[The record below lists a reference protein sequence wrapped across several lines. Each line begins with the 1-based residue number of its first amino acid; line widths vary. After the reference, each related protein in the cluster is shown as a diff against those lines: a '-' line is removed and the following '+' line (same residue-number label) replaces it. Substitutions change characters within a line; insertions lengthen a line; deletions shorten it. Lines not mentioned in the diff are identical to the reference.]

1 VSEILKKILATKE
14 REVAAD
20 SGRVPIQELR
30 ARIRDLPPPRD
41 FLGAIRERHRQGKPA
56 VIAEIKRASPSQGQ
70 FRADFDAAAFAQS
83 YAQHGAACLSVLT
96 DRDYFQGSIDDLVAA
111 RAACSLP
118 VLRKDF
124 MIDAYQVFEA
134 RAMQADCILII
145 SGAVPLATMQL
156 LEDQAADLGMAVL
169 VESHS
174 QSELDI
180 ALKLKTPLVGINNRD
195 LTTFK
200 TDLATTERL
209 RPSISSDRIAVTES
223 GIATQADRLRMQALG
238 VNTYLVGGAFMA
250 SPDPGAKLAALFS

>member
-1 VSEILKKILATKE
+1 MAEILRKILTTKA
-14 REVAAD
+14 REVAEA
-20 SGRVPIQELR
+20 SGRVPADELR

-41 FLGAIRERHRQGKPA
+41 FVGAIRERHRQGKPA

-83 YAQHGAACLSVLT
+83 YARHGAACLSVLT
-96 DRDYFQGSIDDLVAA
+96 DRDYFQGSVDDLVAA
-111 RAACSLP
+111 RAACTLP

-124 MIDAYQVFEA
+124 MIDPYQVLEA

-145 SGAVPLATMQL
+145 SGAIPLATMQA

-174 QSELDI
+174 QAELDT

-195 LTTFK
+195 LTTFQ

-209 RPSISSDRIAVTES
+209 RPSISSDRIVVTES
-223 GIATQADRLRMQALG
+223 GIASQADRLRMQEFG
-238 VNTYLVGGAFMA
+238 VNTYLVGGAFMS

>member
-14 REVAAD
+14 REVAAAG
-20 SGRVPIQELR
+20 SRVPAEELR
-30 ARIRDLPPPRD
+30 SRIRDLPPPRD

-70 FRADFDAAAFAQS
+70 FRADFDPAAFAQS
-83 YAQHGAACLSVLT
+83 YAQNGAACLSVLT
-96 DRDYFQGSIDDLVAA
+96 DRDYFQGSPDDLVAA

-124 MIDAYQVFEA
+124 MIDPYQVLEA

-145 SGAVPLATMQL
+145 AGAIPLATMHL

-209 RPSISSDRIAVTES
+209 CPSISSDRIVVTES

-250 SPDPGAKLAALFS
+250 SPDPGAMLAALFS